1 MPRDLFFALDH
12 GASHSVASVGGRDE
26 RHRPVLLQEA
36 LRALAPERGGW
47 FFDATVGAGGHAE
60 AVLEA
65 SAEARL
71 IGVDCD
77 REALRVASARL
88 ARFGDRVQL
97 VHADFRDIGR
107 VVAAAG
113 IGELA
118 GVIADLG
125 VSSLQLDAPERG
137 FSFRFDAP
145 LDMRMDPE
153 GEAETAAELLARLP
167 EAEIARLLWE
177 YGEERRARLIARAIV
192 QRRQRGEPVET
203 TRDLAELVAALVRG
217 RRGRT
222 HPATRVFQALR
233 IAVNRELEDLDR
245 FIVAATDLL
254 QPAGRLVVIS
264 FHSLEDRIVKQT
276 FRQLAAAGRV
286 ELLTKRPIVP
296 TPEETRANQRARSA
310 KLRALRR
317 ADRQ

>member
-1 MPRDLFFALDH
+1 MPREQFFASDH
-12 GASHSVASVGGRDE
+12 GASQSVASVGGRDE

-60 AVLEA
+60 GVLEA

-71 IGVDCD
+71 IGVDRD

-88 ARFGDRVQL
+88 ARFGDRARL
-97 VHADFRDIGR
+97 VHADFRDIRR
-107 VVAAAG
+107 VLEAAG
-113 IGELA
+113 VSALA

-145 LDMRMDPE
+145 LDMRMDV
-153 GEAETAAELLARLP
+153 GSAAQTAAELLARLS
-167 EAEIARLLWE
+167 EAEIARLLRE

-192 QRRQRGEPVET
+192 QRRRGGKPVQT
-203 TRDLAELVAALVRG
+203 TRELAELVAALVRG
-217 RRGRT
+217 GKGRT

-233 IAVNRELEDLDR
+233 IAVNRELDDLDQ
-245 FIVAATDLL
+245 FIMQAADLL
-254 QPAGRLVVIS
+254 QPAGRLVIIS
-264 FHSLEDRIVKQT
+264 FHSLEDRIVKRT

-296 TPEETRANQRARSA
+296 TPEETRVNPRARSA
-310 KLRALRR
+310 KLRALRK
-317 ADRQ
+317 ADQW